1 FSMEKLMQY
10 VWKHRLWRSE
20 DMVTNTGKKVR
31 VVDPGLLNTDAGPDF
46 FNAKIEI
53 DGHMWVGNVE
63 MHYRATDWK
72 RHHHDSD
79 KAYDS
84 VILHVVAKDDAP
96 VRRTNG
102 ELIPQL
108 VLEVSPQFNADYA
121 SLVGATIEVP
131 CATKIK
137 QVPHL
142 TIVEWVEG
150 LAFERLH
157 GQVERIHQ
165 MLDSFNGSWE
175 DVCYVTLARNFG
187 FGINNDA
194 FERLA
199 RRTPLRLLGKHS
211 DSVLQIEAL
220 LFGQAGML
228 DAQKPGMDSYYNQLC
243 TEYAFLS
250 NKFQLTPMEKESW
263 KLFRIRPQNF
273 PYRRIAMLAQF
284 IEGGFRMMNRILE
297 AEGEKEMRALF
308 EMELSGYWTKHY
320 TFGKP
325 NERATATLS
334 RSSTDI
340 ILINTVAPL
349 LYAYGELTG
358 NYEMTDKAIK
368 LLEDL
373 RAESNSIVSHF
384 VAYGIDCPDAL
395 TSQALVQLK
404 REYCD
409 ARKCIYCKIG
419 HHLLSKAAR
428 GE

>member
-1 FSMEKLMQY
+1 MEKLMQY

-131 CATKIK
+131 CAAKIK

-157 GQVERIHQ
+157 GKVERIHQ
-165 MLDSFNGSWE
+165 LLDSFNGSWE

-228 DAQKPGMDSYYNQLC
+228 DSQKPGMDSYYNQLC

-250 NKFQLTPMEKESW
+250 KKFQLTPMEKESW

-308 EMELSGYWTKHY
+308 EVELSGYWTKHY

-334 RSSTDI
+334 RNSIDI

-358 NYEMTDKAIK
+358 DYEMTDKAIK

>member
-1 FSMEKLMQY
+1 MEKLMQY

-131 CATKIK
+131 CAEKIK

-157 GQVERIHQ
+157 GKVERIHQ
-165 MLDSFNGSWE
+165 LLDSFNGSWE

-284 IEGGFRMMNRILE
+284 IEGGFRMMNRILD

-308 EMELSGYWTKHY
+308 EVELSGYWTKHY

-334 RSSTDI
+334 RSSIDI

-373 RAESNSIVSHF
+373 RAENNSIVSHF

>member
-1 FSMEKLMQY
+1 MQY

-72 RHHHDSD
+72 RHRHDSD

-121 SLVGATIEVP
+121 SLVGAAIEVP

-157 GQVERIHQ
+157 GKVERIHQ
-165 MLDSFNGSWE
+165 LLDSFNGSWE

-308 EMELSGYWTKHY
+308 EVELSGYWTKHY

-334 RSSTDI
+334 RSSIDI

>member
-1 FSMEKLMQY
+1 M
-10 VWKHRLWRSE
+10 
-20 DMVTNTGKKVR
+20 
-31 VVDPGLLNTDAGPDF
+31 
-46 FNAKIEI
+46 
-53 DGHMWVGNVE
+53 
-63 MHYRATDWK
+63 
-72 RHHHDSD
+72 
-79 KAYDS
+79 
-84 VILHVVAKDDAP
+84 
-96 VRRTNG
+96 
-102 ELIPQL
+102 
-108 VLEVSPQFNADYA
+108 
-121 SLVGATIEVP
+121 
-131 CATKIK
+131 
-137 QVPHL
+137 
-142 TIVEWVEG
+142 
-150 LAFERLH
+150 
-157 GQVERIHQ
+157 
-165 MLDSFNGSWE
+165 
-175 DVCYVTLARNFG
+175 CYVTLARNFG

-334 RSSTDI
+334 RSSIDI

>member
-1 FSMEKLMQY
+1 MQY

-131 CATKIK
+131 CAAKIK

-157 GQVERIHQ
+157 GKVERIHQ
-165 MLDSFNGSWE
+165 LLDSFNGSWE

-308 EMELSGYWTKHY
+308 EVELSGYWTKHY

-334 RSSTDI
+334 RSSIDI

-373 RAESNSIVSHF
+373 RAENNSIVSHF

>member
-1 FSMEKLMQY
+1 MEKLMQY

-108 VLEVSPQFNADYA
+108 VLEVSSQFNADYA
-121 SLVGATIEVP
+121 SLVGAAIEVP

-157 GQVERIHQ
+157 GKVERIHQ
-165 MLDSFNGSWE
+165 LLDSFNGSWE

>member
-1 FSMEKLMQY
+1 MQY

-157 GQVERIHQ
+157 GKVERIHQ
-165 MLDSFNGSWE
+165 LLDSFNGSWE

-243 TEYAFLS
+243 TEYTFLS

-308 EMELSGYWTKHY
+308 EVELSGYWIKHY

-334 RSSTDI
+334 RSSIDI

-358 NYEMTDKAIK
+358 NYEKTDKAIK

>member
-1 FSMEKLMQY
+1 MQY

-31 VVDPGLLNTDAGPDF
+31 VVDSGLLNTDAGPDF

-157 GQVERIHQ
+157 GKVERIHQ
-165 MLDSFNGSWE
+165 LLDSFNGSWE

-308 EMELSGYWTKHY
+308 EVELSGYWIKHY

>member
-1 FSMEKLMQY
+1 MEKLMQY

-131 CATKIK
+131 CAEKIK

-157 GQVERIHQ
+157 GKVERIHQ
-165 MLDSFNGSWE
+165 LLDSFNGSWE

-228 DAQKPGMDSYYNQLC
+228 DAQKSGMDSYYNQLC

-308 EMELSGYWTKHY
+308 EVELSGYWTKHY

-358 NYEMTDKAIK
+358 NYEMTDKSIK

-373 RAESNSIVSHF
+373 RAENNSIVSHF

>member
-1 FSMEKLMQY
+1 MEKLMQY

-31 VVDPGLLNTDAGPDF
+31 VVDSGLLNTDAGPDF

-157 GQVERIHQ
+157 GKVERIHQ
-165 MLDSFNGSWE
+165 LLDSFNGSWE

-297 AEGEKEMRALF
+297 AEGEKEMRTLF
-308 EMELSGYWTKHY
+308 EVELSGYWTKHY

-334 RSSTDI
+334 RSSIDI

>member
-1 FSMEKLMQY
+1 MQY

-142 TIVEWVEG
+142 TIVEWAEG

-157 GQVERIHQ
+157 GKVERIHQ
-165 MLDSFNGSWE
+165 LLESFNGSWE

-308 EMELSGYWTKHY
+308 EVELSGYWTKHY

-325 NERATATLS
+325 NDRATATLS
-334 RSSTDI
+334 RSSIDI

>member
-1 FSMEKLMQY
+1 MEKLMQY

-157 GQVERIHQ
+157 GKVERIHQ
-165 MLDSFNGSWE
+165 LLDSFNGSWE

-308 EMELSGYWTKHY
+308 EVELSGYWTKHY

-334 RSSTDI
+334 HSSIDI

>member
-1 FSMEKLMQY
+1 MEKLMQY

-72 RHHHDSD
+72 RHRHDSD

-157 GQVERIHQ
+157 GKVERIHQ
-165 MLDSFNGSWE
+165 LLDSFNGSWE

-297 AEGEKEMRALF
+297 AEGEKEMRSLF
-308 EMELSGYWTKHY
+308 EVELSGYWTKHY

-334 RSSTDI
+334 RSSINI

>member
-1 FSMEKLMQY
+1 MQY

-157 GQVERIHQ
+157 GKVERIHQ
-165 MLDSFNGSWE
+165 LLDSFNGSWE

-228 DAQKPGMDSYYNQLC
+228 DSQKPGMDSYHNQLC

-308 EMELSGYWTKHY
+308 EVELSGYWTKHY

-334 RSSTDI
+334 RSSIDI

>member
-1 FSMEKLMQY
+1 MQY

-72 RHHHDSD
+72 RHRHDSD

-96 VRRTNG
+96 VHRTNG

-157 GQVERIHQ
+157 GKVERIHQ
-165 MLDSFNGSWE
+165 LLDSFNGSWE

-308 EMELSGYWTKHY
+308 EVELSGYWIKHY

-334 RSSTDI
+334 RSSIDI
-340 ILINTVAPL
+340 ILINTVVPL

>member
-1 FSMEKLMQY
+1 MQY

-72 RHHHDSD
+72 RHRHDSD

-157 GQVERIHQ
+157 GKVERIHQ
-165 MLDSFNGSWE
+165 LLDSFNGSWE

-308 EMELSGYWTKHY
+308 EVELSGYWTKHY

-334 RSSTDI
+334 RSSIDI

-358 NYEMTDKAIK
+358 NYEMTDKSIK

-373 RAESNSIVSHF
+373 RAENNSIVSHF

>member
-1 FSMEKLMQY
+1 MEKLMQY

-72 RHHHDSD
+72 RHRHDSD

-157 GQVERIHQ
+157 GKVERIHQ
-165 MLDSFNGSWE
+165 LLDSFNGSWE

-284 IEGGFRMMNRILE
+284 IEGGFRMMNRILD

-308 EMELSGYWTKHY
+308 EVELSGYWTKHY

-334 RSSTDI
+334 RSSIDI

-373 RAESNSIVSHF
+373 RAENNSIVSHF

>member
-1 FSMEKLMQY
+1 MQY

-157 GQVERIHQ
+157 GKVERIHQ
-165 MLDSFNGSWE
+165 LLDSFNGSWE

-308 EMELSGYWTKHY
+308 EVELSGYWTKHY

-334 RSSTDI
+334 RSSIDI
-340 ILINTVAPL
+340 ILINTVTPL

>member
-1 FSMEKLMQY
+1 MQY

-72 RHHHDSD
+72 RHRHDSD

-157 GQVERIHQ
+157 GKVERIHQ
-165 MLDSFNGSWE
+165 LLDSFNGSWE

-308 EMELSGYWTKHY
+308 EVELSGYWTKHY

-325 NERATATLS
+325 NERTTATLS
-334 RSSTDI
+334 RSSIDI

-358 NYEMTDKAIK
+358 SYEMTDKAIK

>member
-1 FSMEKLMQY
+1 MEKLMQY

-53 DGHMWVGNVE
+53 DDHMWVGNVE

-157 GQVERIHQ
+157 GKVERIHQ
-165 MLDSFNGSWE
+165 LLDSFNGSWE

-308 EMELSGYWTKHY
+308 EVELSGYWTKHY

-325 NERATATLS
+325 NDRATATLS
-334 RSSTDI
+334 RSSIDI

-419 HHLLSKAAR
+419 HHLLSKAVR

>member
-1 FSMEKLMQY
+1 MQY

-108 VLEVSPQFNADYA
+108 VLEVSPQFNANYA

-131 CATKIK
+131 CAEKIK

-157 GQVERIHQ
+157 GKVERIHQ
-165 MLDSFNGSWE
+165 LLDSFNGSWE

-228 DAQKPGMDSYYNQLC
+228 DAQKQGMDSYYNQLC

-308 EMELSGYWTKHY
+308 EVELSGYWTKHY

-334 RSSTDI
+334 RSSIDI

-373 RAESNSIVSHF
+373 RAENNSIVSHF

>member
-1 FSMEKLMQY
+1 MEKLMQY

-72 RHHHDSD
+72 RHRHDSD

-121 SLVGATIEVP
+121 SLVGAAIEVP

-157 GQVERIHQ
+157 GKEERIHQ
-165 MLDSFNGSWE
+165 LLDSFNGSWE

-308 EMELSGYWTKHY
+308 EVELSGYWIKHY

>member
-1 FSMEKLMQY
+1 MEKLMQY

-157 GQVERIHQ
+157 GKVERIHQ
-165 MLDSFNGSWE
+165 LLDSFNGSWE

-263 KLFRIRPQNF
+263 KLFRIRPQKF

-308 EMELSGYWTKHY
+308 EVELSGYWTKHY

-384 VAYGIDCPDAL
+384 VAYGIDCPDGL

>member
-1 FSMEKLMQY
+1 MQY

-84 VILHVVAKDDAP
+84 VILHVVTKDDAP

-157 GQVERIHQ
+157 GKVERIHQ
-165 MLDSFNGSWE
+165 LLDSFNGSWE

-308 EMELSGYWTKHY
+308 EVELSGYWTKHY

-334 RSSTDI
+334 RSSIDI

-373 RAESNSIVSHF
+373 RAENNSIVSHF

>member
-1 FSMEKLMQY
+1 MQY

-157 GQVERIHQ
+157 GKVERIHQ
-165 MLDSFNGSWE
+165 LLDSFNGSWE

-284 IEGGFRMMNRILE
+284 VEGGFRMMNRILE

-325 NERATATLS
+325 NERATSTLS

>member
-1 FSMEKLMQY
+1 MQY

-121 SLVGATIEVP
+121 SLVGAAIEVP

-157 GQVERIHQ
+157 GKVERIHQ
-165 MLDSFNGSWE
+165 LLDSFNGSWE

-308 EMELSGYWTKHY
+308 EVELSGYWIKHY

>member
-1 FSMEKLMQY
+1 MQY

-131 CATKIK
+131 CAEKIK

-157 GQVERIHQ
+157 GKVERIHQ
-165 MLDSFNGSWE
+165 LLDSFNGSWE

-308 EMELSGYWTKHY
+308 EVELSGYWTKHY

-325 NERATATLS
+325 NERTTATLS

>member
-1 FSMEKLMQY
+1 MEKLMQY

-72 RHHHDSD
+72 RHRHDSD

-157 GQVERIHQ
+157 GKVERIHQ
-165 MLDSFNGSWE
+165 LLDSFNGSWE

-243 TEYAFLS
+243 TEYTFLS

-308 EMELSGYWTKHY
+308 EVELSGYWTKHY

-334 RSSTDI
+334 RSSIDI

>member
-1 FSMEKLMQY
+1 MQY

-157 GQVERIHQ
+157 GKVERIHQ
-165 MLDSFNGSWE
+165 LLDSFNGSWE

-187 FGINNDA
+187 FGIHNDA

-228 DAQKPGMDSYYNQLC
+228 DAQNPGMDSYYNQLC

-308 EMELSGYWTKHY
+308 EVELSGYWIKHY

>member
-1 FSMEKLMQY
+1 MQY

-157 GQVERIHQ
+157 GKVERIHQ
-165 MLDSFNGSWE
+165 LLDSFNGSWE

-308 EMELSGYWTKHY
+308 EVELSGYWTKHY

-334 RSSTDI
+334 RSSIDI

-358 NYEMTDKAIK
+358 DYEMTDKAIK

-373 RAESNSIVSHF
+373 RAENNSIVSHF

>member
-1 FSMEKLMQY
+1 MEKLMQY

-31 VVDPGLLNTDAGPDF
+31 VVDPGLFNTDAGPDF

-157 GQVERIHQ
+157 GKVERIHQ
-165 MLDSFNGSWE
+165 LLDSFNGSWE

-297 AEGEKEMRALF
+297 AEGEKEMRSLF
-308 EMELSGYWTKHY
+308 EVELSGYWTKHY

-325 NERATATLS
+325 NERTTATLS
-334 RSSTDI
+334 SSSIDI

>member
-1 FSMEKLMQY
+1 MEKLMQY

-46 FNAKIEI
+46 FNAKIKI

-157 GQVERIHQ
+157 GKVERIHQ
-165 MLDSFNGSWE
+165 LLDSFNGSWE

-308 EMELSGYWTKHY
+308 EVELSGYWTKHY

-334 RSSTDI
+334 RSSIDI

>member
-1 FSMEKLMQY
+1 MQY

-157 GQVERIHQ
+157 GKVERIHQ
-165 MLDSFNGSWE
+165 LLDSFNGSWE

-308 EMELSGYWTKHY
+308 EVELSGYWTKHY

-325 NERATATLS
+325 NERATTTLS

>member
-1 FSMEKLMQY
+1 MEKLMQY

-157 GQVERIHQ
+157 GKVERIHQ
-165 MLDSFNGSWE
+165 LLGSFNGSWE

-308 EMELSGYWTKHY
+308 EVELSGYWTKHY

-334 RSSTDI
+334 RSSIDI

>member
-1 FSMEKLMQY
+1 MEKLMQY

-157 GQVERIHQ
+157 GKVERIHQ
-165 MLDSFNGSWE
+165 LLDSFNGSWE

-273 PYRRIAMLAQF
+273 PYRRIAMLAQY

-308 EMELSGYWTKHY
+308 EVELSGYWTKHY

-334 RSSTDI
+334 RSSIDI

>member
-1 FSMEKLMQY
+1 MQY

-157 GQVERIHQ
+157 GKVERIHQ
-165 MLDSFNGSWE
+165 LLDSFNGSWE

-228 DAQKPGMDSYYNQLC
+228 DAQKLGMDSYYNQLC

-308 EMELSGYWTKHY
+308 EVELSGYWTKHY

>member
-1 FSMEKLMQY
+1 MQY

-20 DMVTNTGKKVR
+20 DMATNTGKKVR

-157 GQVERIHQ
+157 GKVERIHQ
-165 MLDSFNGSWE
+165 LLDSFNGSWE

-308 EMELSGYWTKHY
+308 EVELSGYWTKHY

-334 RSSTDI
+334 RNSIDI

>member
-1 FSMEKLMQY
+1 MEKLMQY

-72 RHHHDSD
+72 RHRHDSD

-157 GQVERIHQ
+157 GKVERIHQ
-165 MLDSFNGSWE
+165 LLDSFNGSWE

-297 AEGEKEMRALF
+297 VEGEKEMRALF
-308 EMELSGYWTKHY
+308 EVELSGYWTKHY

-334 RSSTDI
+334 RNSIDI

-373 RAESNSIVSHF
+373 RAESNSIVAHF

>member
-1 FSMEKLMQY
+1 MQY

-131 CATKIK
+131 CAEKIK

-157 GQVERIHQ
+157 GKVERIHQ
-165 MLDSFNGSWE
+165 LLDSFNGSWE

-228 DAQKPGMDSYYNQLC
+228 DAQKPGMDSYYSQLC

-308 EMELSGYWTKHY
+308 EVELSGYWTKHY

-334 RSSTDI
+334 RSSIDI

>member
-1 FSMEKLMQY
+1 
-10 VWKHRLWRSE
+10 
-20 DMVTNTGKKVR
+20 MVTNTGKKVR

-72 RHHHDSD
+72 RHRHDSD

-157 GQVERIHQ
+157 GKVERIHQ
-165 MLDSFNGSWE
+165 LLDSFNGSWE

-211 DSVLQIEAL
+211 DSVLRIEAL

-308 EMELSGYWTKHY
+308 EVELSGYWTKHY

-334 RSSTDI
+334 RSSIDI